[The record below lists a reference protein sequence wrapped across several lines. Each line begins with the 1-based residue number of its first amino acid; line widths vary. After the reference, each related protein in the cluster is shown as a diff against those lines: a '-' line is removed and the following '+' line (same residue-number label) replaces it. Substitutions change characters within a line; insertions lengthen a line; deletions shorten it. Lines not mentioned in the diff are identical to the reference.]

1 MRPFLRLHPTTKNVT
16 RHFQYQSKPQGTT
29 TVSSLSSQQ
38 KCNLTTSAILST
50 ERHNGDSDTLL
61 NRHSLNPSRGEN
73 SQSGTDNEVASHDA
87 PFDPSNTAPEAE
99 MEATAR
105 ESSQRNKQSN
115 PLDVSP
121 ANADVNKARDPS
133 EDKAERGVERPPSAR
148 GRTRKNKPVN

>member
-16 RHFQYQSKPQGTT
+16 RHFPFQSKPRGF
-29 TVSSLSSQQ
+29 SALSSQK
-38 KCNLTTSAILST
+38 KCNLTTSATRST
-50 ERHNGDSDTLL
+50 ERHNGDWDTLL
-61 NRHSLNPSRGEN
+61 NRHSLNPSRVEN

-105 ESSQRNKQSN
+105 ESLQRNKQSN

-121 ANADVNKARDPS
+121 ANRDVNKPREPS
-133 EDKAERGVERPPSAR
+133 EDKAERGVEKPPSTR
-148 GRTRKNKPVN
+148 GKPRKNKPVN